1 MDVMDQLWEAVTRY
15 FKQELTKGSY
25 ETWILGLKPIRLS
38 DDTLYIEADSE
49 LHKRHIDNHYL
60 LPLRQVIYEF
70 FGRDID
76 VEIQV
81 ANRSGNTLS
90 FGGDTQSPAPNDTL
104 SNNRYHHPS
113 SELNPK
119 YTFENFVV
127 GDGNKMAHAAAL
139 AVAEGPGRDY
149 NPLFFF
155 GGVGLGKTHLMQAIG
170 HEVLRTHPDARVKYV
185 TSETFTN
192 DFIESIRTNTTPE
205 FHEEYRGVDMLLVDD
220 IQFIGNKQSTQEEF
234 FHTFNALYNNN
245 KHIVLTSD
253 RDASQ
258 IPELEDRLV
267 SRFKQGLSTDIT
279 PPDLETRIAILRNKA
294 EVSQINIPDETLS
307 YIAGQIDSNIREL
320 EGALTSV
327 QAYAVMNQESLTP
340 DIAAKALRN
349 YKNESPKATPS
360 IAKIQEIVANY
371 YDVTVDDLI
380 GKKRKRQIV
389 VPRQIAM
396 YLAREITE
404 ASLPK
409 IGQEFGGKDHTTVL
423 HAYDKIETML
433 KESPDARNDVK
444 NIKNML
450 AR

>member
-1 MDVMDQLWEAVTRY
+1 MNEMERLWDYVKQHFR
-15 FKQELTKGSY
+15 QELSKGSY
-25 ETWILGLKPIRLS
+25 ETWIQALDPIEFSGQVLHIRVP
-38 DDTLYIEADSE
+38 SE
-49 LHKRHIDNHYL
+49 LHKKHIENYYL
-60 LPLRQVIYEF
+60 LTIKQVIYEF
-70 FGRDID
+70 LNQEVD
-76 VEIQV
+76 VLLHLDQ
-81 ANRSGNTLS
+81 
-90 FGGDTQSPAPNDTL
+90 P
-104 SNNRYHHPS
+104 NNRIQMGNQGQADTEIITNPS
-113 SELNPK
+113 KDLLNPK
-119 YTFENFVV
+119 YTFDNFIV
-127 GDGNKMAHAAAL
+127 GEGNKMAHAAAL

-170 HEVLRTHPDARVKYV
+170 HEVLRTNPNARVKYV

-192 DFIESIRTNTTPE
+192 DFINAIRTNTTDQ
-205 FHEEYRGVDMLLVDD
+205 FHKDYRTVDMLLVDD
-220 IQFIGNKQSTQEEF
+220 IQFIGGNKQSTQEEF

-294 EVSQINIPDETLS
+294 NVNGLQIPDDTLS

-327 QAYAVMNQESLTP
+327 QAYAVMNQEDLTP
-340 DIAAKALRN
+340 NTAAKALRSYRSN
-349 YKNESPKATPS
+349 AAKSAPS
-360 IAKIQEIVANY
+360 IADIQNTVAQYFNLE
-371 YDVTVDDLI
+371 VADLK
-380 GKKRKRQIV
+380 GKKRVRSIV

-396 YLAREITE
+396 YLSREVTE
-404 ASLPK
+404 SSLPK

-423 HAYDKIETML
+423 HAHEKIADLIQENGEVSRDV
-433 KESPDARNDVK
+433 ES
-444 NIKNML
+444 IKKL
-450 AR
+450 LQK

>member
-1 MDVMDQLWEAVTRY
+1 MDDLIKLWDYVTHY
-15 FKQELTKGSY
+15 FKGALSKGSY
-25 ETWILGLKPIRLS
+25 DTWILGLKPKKFTNNI
-38 DDTLYIEADSE
+38 LYIEAISE
-49 LHKRHIDNHYL
+49 LHKRHIENNYTITI
-60 LPLRQVIYEF
+60 RQVIYEYL
-70 FGRDID
+70 GREVDIMVQLAGD
-76 VEIQV
+76 SENI
-81 ANRSGNTLS
+81 SMGNNIR
-90 FGGDTQSPAPNDTL
+90 DTKTTISNTNNHNSP
-104 SNNRYHHPS
+104 
-113 SELNPK
+113 LNPK
-119 YTFENFVV
+119 YTFDNFIV
-127 GDGNKMAHAAAL
+127 GEGNKMAHAAAL

-170 HEVLRTHPDARVKYV
+170 HEVLKNNPNAKIKYV

-192 DFIESIRTNTTPE
+192 DFIDAIRTNTTAN
-205 FHEEYRGVDMLLVDD
+205 FHNEYRTVDVLLVDD

-294 EVSQINIPDETLS
+294 NVNGLEIPDDTLS
-307 YIAGQIDSNIREL
+307 YIAGQIDSNVREL

-327 QAYAVMNQESLTP
+327 QAYAVMNQENMSP
-340 DIAAKALRN
+340 SVAAKALRS
-349 YKNESPKATPS
+349 YKENSVKSKPT
-360 IAKIQEIVANY
+360 ITDIQETVAQY
-371 YDVTVDDLI
+371 FDLKVSDLT
-380 GKKRKRQIV
+380 GKKRPRNIV

-396 YLAREITE
+396 YIAREITE
-404 ASLPK
+404 ASFPK

-423 HAYDKIETML
+423 HSYDKVSEAMKSQSEIRKNVESIL
-433 KESPDARNDVK
+433 KLLEQ
-444 NIKNML
+444 
-450 AR
+450 

>member
-1 MDVMDQLWEAVTRY
+1 MKEMEQLWAYV
-15 FKQELTKGSY
+15 KQHFEKELSKGSF
-25 ETWILGLKPIRLS
+25 ETWILALTPTDFDGKNLHINAP
-38 DDTLYIEADSE
+38 SE
-49 LHKRHIDNHYL
+49 LHKKHIENYYL
-60 LPLRQVIYEF
+60 ITIKQVIFEYL
-70 FGRDID
+70 
-76 VEIQV
+76 
-81 ANRSGNTLS
+81 NREVNVYIHLE
-90 FGGDTQSPAPNDTL
+90 N
-104 SNNRYHHPS
+104 SNNHIQMGNGGNSSNSNTEVIHNPS
-113 SELNPK
+113 KDQLNPK
-119 YTFENFVV
+119 YTFDNFIV
-127 GDGNKMAHAAAL
+127 GEGNKMAHAAAL

-170 HEVLRTHPDARVKYV
+170 HEVLRINPEARVKYV

-192 DFIESIRTNTTPE
+192 DFINAIRTNTTDQ
-205 FHEEYRGVDMLLVDD
+205 FHKDYRTVDMLLVDD
-220 IQFIGNKQSTQEEF
+220 IQFIGGNKQSTQEEF

-279 PPDLETRIAILRNKA
+279 PPNLETRIAILRNKA
-294 EVSQINIPDETLS
+294 TVNGLDIPDDTLS

-327 QAYAVMNQESLTP
+327 QAYAVMNQEDLTP
-340 DIAAKALRN
+340 NIAAKALRSYQSN
-349 YKNESPKATPS
+349 QPKTAPS
-360 IAKIQEIVANY
+360 IPFIQQTVAQYFNLE
-371 YDVTVDDLI
+371 VADLK
-380 GKKRKRQIV
+380 GKKRVRTIV

-404 ASLPK
+404 SSLPK

-423 HAYDKIETML
+423 HAYEKMAE
-433 KESPDARNDVK
+433 EFQK
-444 NIKNML
+444 NSDIRRDIDSIKKLLENSH
-450 AR
+450 

>member
-1 MDVMDQLWEAVTRY
+1 MDELNKLWDYVNQY
-15 FKQELTKGSY
+15 FKGALSKGSY
-25 ETWILGLKPIRLS
+25 DTWILGLKPLKFTNSI
-38 DDTLYIEADSE
+38 LYIEAISE
-49 LHKRHIDNHYL
+49 LHKRHIENNYAITI
-60 LPLRQVIYEF
+60 RQIIYEYL
-70 FGRDID
+70 GREVDIIVQLASD
-76 VEIQV
+76 STNI
-81 ANRSGNTLS
+81 SLGNHISNSQKQTL
-90 FGGDTQSPAPNDTL
+90 DT
-104 SNNRYHHPS
+104 NNHNS
-113 SELNPK
+113 LLNPK
-119 YTFENFVV
+119 YTFENFIV
-127 GDGNKMAHAAAL
+127 GEGNKMAHAAAL

-170 HEVLRTHPDARVKYV
+170 HEVLKHNPKAKIKYV

-192 DFIESIRTNTTPE
+192 DFIDAIRTNTTAN
-205 FHEEYRGVDMLLVDD
+205 FHNEYRSVDVLLVDD

-294 EVSQINIPDETLS
+294 NVNGLEIPDDTLS
-307 YIAGQIDSNIREL
+307 YIAGQIDSNVREL

-327 QAYAVMNQESLTP
+327 QAFAVMNQENMTP
-340 DIAAKALRN
+340 SIAAKALRS
-349 YKNESPKATPS
+349 YKENSIKTTPT
-360 IAKIQEIVANY
+360 IAEIQEIVAQY
-371 YDVTVDDLI
+371 FDLKVADI
-380 GKKRKRQIV
+380 VGKKRPRNIV

-396 YLAREITE
+396 YISREITE
-404 ASLPK
+404 ASFPK

-423 HAYDKIETML
+423 HSYDKISSAMKEQSEIRKNVESIL
-433 KESPDARNDVK
+433 KLLDH
-444 NIKNML
+444 
-450 AR
+450 

>member
-1 MDVMDQLWEAVTRY
+1 MSELNRLWDYVTQY
-15 FKQELTKGSY
+15 FKEELPKTSFD
-25 ETWILGLKPIRLS
+25 TWIKDLDPVAFEN
-38 DDTLYIEADSE
+38 DTLYLKAISV
-49 LHKRHIDNHYL
+49 LHKDHIEKHYSIQI
-60 LPLRQVIYEF
+60 RQVLFEYLNH
-70 FGRDID
+70 D
-76 VEIQV
+76 VNLVVSLKDDRSQSANQIQV
-81 ANRSGNTLS
+81 NNH
-90 FGGDTQSPAPNDTL
+90 NDNIEDNGSDL
-104 SNNRYHHPS
+104 
-113 SELNPK
+113 LNPK
-119 YTFENFVV
+119 YTFDNFVV
-127 GDGNKMAHAAAL
+127 GEGNKMAHAAAL

-170 HEVLRTHPDARVKYV
+170 HEVLRTNPNAKIKYV
-185 TSETFTN
+185 SSETFTN
-192 DFIESIRTNTTPE
+192 DFINAIRKNTTDA
-205 FHEEYRGVDMLLVDD
+205 FHQEYRTVDMLLVDD

-234 FHTFNALYNNN
+234 FHTFNVLYNNN

-294 EVSQINIPDETLS
+294 NVNGLQIPDDTLS

-327 QAYAVMNQESLTP
+327 QAFAVMNQEDLTP
-340 DIAAKALRN
+340 NTAAKALRN
-349 YKNESPKATPS
+349 YKSNVKSNSPTIPN
-360 IAKIQEIVANY
+360 ILETVAQYFNLQ
-371 YDVTVDDLI
+371 VSDLK
-380 GKKRKRQIV
+380 GKKRIRQIV

-396 YLAREITE
+396 YLSRELTD

-423 HAYDKIETML
+423 HAYDKIKKDIDEKSEL
-433 KESPDARNDVK
+433 ERDVDSIRRLLEK
-444 NIKNML
+444 
-450 AR
+450 

>member
-1 MDVMDQLWEAVTRY
+1 MEEMMKLWEYIDNY
-15 FKQELTKGSY
+15 FKEELSKASH
-25 ETWILGLKPIRLS
+25 ETWFSELRPERLE
-38 DDTLYIEADSE
+38 DNTLYLVAGSE
-49 LHKRHIDNHYL
+49 LHKKHIENHYL
-60 LPLRQVIYEF
+60 VQIRQVAFNYL
-70 FGRDID
+70 GYDID
-76 VEIQV
+76 VVVHLASQP
-81 ANRSGNTLS
+81 ATNFTLNGRSP
-90 FGGDTQSPAPNDTL
+90 QEEAKP
-104 SNNRYHHPS
+104 NRYHDRS
-113 SELNPK
+113 TMLNPK
-119 YTFENFVV
+119 YTFDNFIV
-127 GDGNKMAHAAAL
+127 GEGNKMAHAAAL

-170 HEVLRTHPDARVKYV
+170 HEVLRTNPEARVKYV

-192 DFIESIRTNTTPE
+192 DFIEAIRTNSTSE
-205 FHEEYRGVDMLLVDD
+205 FHEEYRTVDILLVDD

-234 FHTFNALYNNN
+234 FHTFNALYNKN

-294 EVSQINIPDETLS
+294 QVNQIAIEDNTLT
-307 YIAGQIDSNIREL
+307 YIAGQIDTNIREL

-327 QAYAVMNQESLTP
+327 QAYAVMHQEEITP
-340 DIAAKALRN
+340 SMAAKALRN
-349 YKNESPKATPS
+349 YKDTSAQALPS
-360 IAKIQEIVANY
+360 IAEIQETVAQY
-371 YDVTVDDLI
+371 FDLTVEDLK
-380 GKKRKRQIV
+380 GKKRKREIV

-396 YLAREITE
+396 YLSREITE

-423 HAYDKIETML
+423 HAHEKILGEIDESTDIKRDVENIEKLL
-433 KESPDARNDVK
+433 KNS
-444 NIKNML
+444 
-450 AR
+450 

>member
-1 MDVMDQLWEAVTRY
+1 MDVMDQLWDAVTAY
-15 FKQELTKGSY
+15 FKQELTQGSY
-25 ETWILGLKPIRLS
+25 ETWILGLKPIRLT

-49 LHKRHIDNHYL
+49 LHKRHIDTHYL

-70 FGRDID
+70 FGRDVA

-81 ANRSGNTLS
+81 GNRNANALH
-90 FGGDTQSPAPNDTL
+90 FGAETPTETAPAP
-104 SNNRYHHPS
+104 NNRYHHAN

-170 HEVLRTHPDARVKYV
+170 HEVLRTNPNARVKYV

-192 DFIESIRTNTTPE
+192 DFIESIRSNSTSE
-205 FHEEYRGVDMLLVDD
+205 FHEEYRSVDMLLVDD

-294 EVSQINIPDETLS
+294 EVSQIDIPDETLS

-327 QAYAVMNQESLTP
+327 QAYAVMNQEALTP

-360 IAKIQEIVANY
+360 IGKIQEIVANY
-371 YDVTVDDLI
+371 YDVTVEDLI

-433 KESPDARNDVK
+433 KESPDARDDIK

>member
-1 MDVMDQLWEAVTRY
+1 MDPLQDLWQVVTEY
-15 FKQELTKGSY
+15 FRNQLTKGSFD
-25 ETWILGLKPIRLS
+25 TWILGLKPLQLTQ
-38 DDTLYIEADSE
+38 DTLTIEAVSQ
-49 LHKRHIDNHYL
+49 LHKKHIESHYL
-60 LPLRQVIYEF
+60 LQLKQVIYEYL
-70 FGRDID
+70 GR
-76 VEIQV
+76 EIQINLV
-81 ANRSGNTLS
+81 L
-90 FGGDTQSPAPNDTL
+90 DQ
-104 SNNRYHHPS
+104 SNNFNSQIQFGDNPS
-113 SELNPK
+113 STEVSRHTSNKSDLNPK

-127 GDGNKMAHAAAL
+127 GEGNKMAHAAAL

-149 NPLFFF
+149 NPLFFY

-170 HEVLRTHPDARVKYV
+170 HEVLRTFPDARVKYV
-185 TSETFTN
+185 TSEKFTN
-192 DFIESIRTNTTPE
+192 DFIEAIRKNTTSQ
-205 FHEEYRGVDMLLVDD
+205 FHEEYRNVDMLLVDD

-294 EVSQINIPDETLS
+294 QVNGINIPDDTLS
-307 YIAGQIDSNIREL
+307 YIAGQIDTNIREL

-327 QAYAVMNQESLTP
+327 QAYAVMNQADLTP
-340 DIAAKALRN
+340 DVAARALSN
-349 YKNESPKATPS
+349 YKDLNANKVPTISE
-360 IAKIQEIVANY
+360 IQEIVANFFHL
-371 YDVTVDDLI
+371 TVEDLK
-380 GKKRKRQIV
+380 GKKRKREIV

-396 YLAREITE
+396 YLSIEITD

-423 HAYDKIETML
+423 HAHEKISEAMRHP
-433 KESPDARNDVK
+433 SDIRD
-444 NIKNML
+444 NIQSIERLLNH
-450 AR
+450 